1 MNTFEYARL
10 FEERTKRWYM
20 TYTRVSQLM
29 FRAALG
35 WERRDEHD
43 KYIPLEPS
51 GDIWDNFRK

>member
-1 MNTFEYARL
+1 MAC
-10 FEERTKRWYM
+10 
-20 TYTRVSQLM
+20 TRFSQLI

-51 GDIWDNFRK
+51 GDIWDNFLK